1 MLEFKKDFNDNWKIV
16 DESGLISINVRPDKV
31 KVFHTRMEEFDEF
44 IDVLD
49 YVETLTGEVV
59 NPNIVMSQSEAIK
72 KLKASKDL
80 MELEIISKEEHQ

>member
-49 YVETLTGEVV
+49 YVETLTGEAVSL
-59 NPNIVMSQSEAIK
+59 NT
-72 KLKASKDL
+72 
-80 MELEIISKEEHQ
+80 EEPFNV